1 MIYSIKLDDQGREK
15 LCKDIGLPNCKINLA
30 KGIIQVFKK
39 NDIQAVASQYGI
51 DNIDY
56 VPYEEFVRAATSD
69 KSKLTE
75 KHQCQGVNT
84 QVVETKRQIT
94 PQGETTDVHVENQQT
109 AESTTSTT
117 QKAQKPKVKI
127 SSKIEPGSIVLVKD
141 KEKTMHLVIT
151 DIHEGKYNG
160 ARMVLDSS
168 NFAPNAQILL
178 VKGKDVVYRNPT
190 YKDEVIVLRKRVLDL
205 RENDFIKI
213 GNTRVVGKIINPDT
227 MQRIWKLVNVT
238 PQTIAMQVP
247 TREEQNHTEGEKS
260 LTVEPVQVAQN
271 CEGTAEEVTE
281 EENSGVEFE
290 KAISTAR
297 SYAEVVSNLKITKGS
312 LLESAIICA
321 TQAKQF
327 SLKKLLPILQQSYPK
342 NSQNALKIRMNQEL
356 QEWVEK
362 NQVQMREATVVYF
375 LKEIGRV
382 VK

>member
-56 VPYEEFVRAATSD
+56 VPYEEFVRAATSG
-69 KSKLTE
+69 KSKTIE
-75 KHQCQGVNT
+75 KYQCQGVNT
-84 QVVETKRQIT
+84 PVAETKRQIT
-94 PQGETTDVHVENQQT
+94 PQGETTDFHVENQQT

-141 KEKTMHLVIT
+141 KGKTMHLVIT

-160 ARMVLDSS
+160 ARILLDSS

-190 YKDEVIVLRKRVLDL
+190 YKDKVIVLRKRVLDL
-205 RENDFIKI
+205 RENNFIKI

-227 MQRIWKLVNVT
+227 MQQIWELVNVT
-238 PQTIAMQVP
+238 PQIIAIQVS
-247 TREEQNHTEGEKS
+247 TREEQTQTEGEKS
-260 LTVEPVQVAQN
+260 LTAEQVQDDQN
-271 CEGTAEEVTE
+271 CEGTTEEVTE
-281 EENSGVEFE
+281 EESSEVEFE
-290 KAISTAR
+290 KAISTSK
-297 SYAEVVSNLKITKGS
+297 SYAEVISNLKVKKGS